1 MKDKNKRKG
10 IFDDILK
17 DQKKREEE
25 KKRRRRR
32 NMDFV
37 TLIDD
42 WK

>member
-1 MKDKNKRKG
+1 MKDENKRKG

-17 DQKKREEE
+17 EQKKREEE